1 MSLFRILLCPCSFL
15 CVTLCHNFLKF
26 FCAFSVHL
34 FHFWEDLEWILRI
47 STKVLHRVDV
57 SIAAEWSAVGSTVA
71 FVAAVV
77 SLASALTH
85 DTMADDQAWTIGFLL
100 SILDGFANL
109 VNVVTIDL
117 LYVPS
122 PCFVFLG
129 GILIGHH
136 FCLGG
141 ELDIVGIIE
150 HDEVVES

>member
-1 MSLFRILLCPCSFL
+1 
-15 CVTLCHNFLKF
+15 
-26 FCAFSVHL
+26 
-34 FHFWEDLEWILRI
+34 
-47 STKVLHRVDV
+47 
-57 SIAAEWSAVGSTVA
+57 
-71 FVAAVV
+71 
-77 SLASALTH
+77 
-85 DTMADDQAWTIGFLL
+85 MADDQAWTIGFLL
-100 SILDGFANL
+100 SILDGFANQ

-136 FCLGG
+136 FGLGG